1 MPNRPLAEP
10 HGDIASDSHANG
22 KNHVKVVVRKLA
34 FDAPRTLLSNLQKL
48 FASCLAHK
56 FTVTVDLVDMVGDIL
71 TTCLKQL
78 LYLLSRQPD
87 VLTLEPNI
95 DVRDAIVVLIDQK
108 YVRVTH
114 VSLQDYLFS
123 ALSAFSAGDI
133 SPASPAARVFPS
145 RRGAERQRA
154 QRLIGVIDEFLP
166 AEVDR
171 QSKREI
177 HGDKMRLEM
186 SPALSFP
193 VVVSIFLSALSA
205 SPRLC
210 VRSPS

>member
-10 HGDIASDSHANG
+10 HGDIASNSHANG

-95 DVRDAIVVLIDQK
+95 DVRDTIVVLIDQK
-108 YVRVTH
+108 CVRVTH
-114 VSLQDYLFS
+114 
-123 ALSAFSAGDI
+123 I
-133 SPASPAARVFPS
+133 
-145 RRGAERQRA
+145 
-154 QRLIGVIDEFLP
+154 
-166 AEVDR
+166 
-171 QSKREI
+171 
-177 HGDKMRLEM
+177 
-186 SPALSFP
+186 SFP
-193 VVVSIFLSALSA
+193 RLFILCAL
-205 SPRLC
+205 L
-210 VRSPS
+210 

>member
-78 LYLLSRQPD
+78 L
-87 VLTLEPNI
+87 I
-95 DVRDAIVVLIDQK
+95 C
-108 YVRVTH
+108 
-114 VSLQDYLFS
+114 S
-123 ALSAFSAGDI
+123 AANQTS
-133 SPASPAARVFPS
+133 
-145 RRGAERQRA
+145 
-154 QRLIGVIDEFLP
+154 
-166 AEVDR
+166 
-171 QSKREI
+171 
-177 HGDKMRLEM
+177 
-186 SPALSFP
+186 
-193 VVVSIFLSALSA
+193 
-205 SPRLC
+205 
-210 VRSPS
+210 SPSNRTLTFETPLSS